1 MAFRHWQPRFSLCIV
16 VCGQDRGSTSELKSE
31 IDVRLQRKFNAFAAF
46 CAVAALPLA
55 AQAQQ
60 PARPIATPAQAQPA
74 PVAGVPAQQPQ
85 PAPAEPAPLPP
96 PWTVPDVQA
105 LLTYIQGIG
114 REGLSPADYD
124 PQALSAALAAGDPV
138 KLNQVA
144 SDLFTRVASDLAL
157 GHTRGKDRVDWWI
170 KDPDLDGGR
179 TDQLLRW
186 ALMTHHVTETL
197 EGLLPTHPQYAALK
211 HALEI
216 TPPTDKDAIARIRL
230 NMDRWR
236 WLPQNLGER
245 YIIVNVPAYTAALVE
260 NGETLSRHHA
270 VAGKIS
276 TPTPQLSAM
285 ATGVILNPWWE
296 VPTSISG
303 EVAGKNGFVAVR
315 KADGS
320 VQRWRQPPG
329 PTNALGQV
337 KFVMPNSKAIYLHDT
352 NAKSR
357 FNSKVRAFSHGC
369 IRTQDILQLATILLT
384 EGGTEWT
391 PEKIDATLKSGK
403 SVQANFAEPL
413 PVYIVYMS
421 SAATVEGRI
430 IDYPDI
436 YKRDGKVIA
445 ALTDAPKSTPQT
457 RDAEHPAKQP
467 DKVASR

>member
-1 MAFRHWQPRFSLCIV
+1 M
-16 VCGQDRGSTSELKSE
+16 GSKREPKSE
-31 IDVRLQRKFNAFAAF
+31 TEVRLQKKPNAFALF
-46 CAVAALPLA
+46 CAASALPFA
-55 AQAQQ
+55 AEAQQ
-60 PARPIATPAQAQPA
+60 PASHVAPPAAPPVQAQQGPA
-74 PVAGVPAQQPQ
+74 SAVPVQQPQ

-96 PWTVPDVQA
+96 PPWTVPDAQA
-105 LLTYIQGIG
+105 LLAYVQAIG
-114 REGLSPADYD
+114 KEGLRPADYAPRD
-124 PQALSAALAAGDPV
+124 LTAALSAGDPI

-144 SDLFTRVASDLAL
+144 SDIFSRVASDLAL
-157 GHTRGKDRVDWWI
+157 GHVRGKDRVDWSI

-186 ALMTHHVTETL
+186 ALATHQVAETL
-197 EGLLPTHPQYAALK
+197 NGLLPTHPQYAALR
-211 HALEI
+211 HALEL
-216 TPPTDKDAIARIRL
+216 TPATDTDAINRIRL

-245 YIIVNVPAYTAALVE
+245 YVIVNVPAYTAALVE
-260 NGETLSRHHA
+260 NGETISRHHA

-276 TPTPQLSAM
+276 TPTPQLSAV

-303 EVAGKNGFVAVR
+303 EVAGKKGFVAVR
-315 KADGS
+315 KDDGS
-320 VQRWRQPPG
+320 IQRWRQPPG

-369 IRTQDILQLATILLT
+369 IRTQDILKLATILLG

-391 PEKIDATLKSGK
+391 PEKIQETLESGK
-403 SVQANFAEPL
+403 SVQANFPEPL

-421 SAATVEGRI
+421 SAATVDGRI
-430 IDYPDI
+430 IDYADI

-445 ALTDAPKSTPQT
+445 ALTDAPRTGPQT
-457 RDAEHPAKQP
+457 RDAEKPAKP
-467 DKVASR
+467 ADKVATR